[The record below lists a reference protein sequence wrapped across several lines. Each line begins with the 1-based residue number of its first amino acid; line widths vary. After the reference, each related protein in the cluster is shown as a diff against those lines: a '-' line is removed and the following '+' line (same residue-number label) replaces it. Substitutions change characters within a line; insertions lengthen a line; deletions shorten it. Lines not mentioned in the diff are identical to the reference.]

1 MLVSLLAA
9 TAMPIVCNPIT
20 GAQEI
25 VERSAIRWL
34 FVGESDHGTNEKP
47 RMVANLACAA
57 TAAHRP
63 VTVAIEPAL
72 RNQPMIDSFVTSDG
86 GPSAVAKL
94 LSAPAWDQ
102 SWADGKSSLA
112 MLGLFE
118 WLRAQY
124 RAGSIKGVVA
134 FDADMVHGG
143 GADRERQMA
152 ARLRAIDPGN
162 LGIVIVLTGSFHAQK
177 RNNGDRGVA
186 YPTAA
191 ALMPAEQT
199 FSLLL
204 DDAGGAVWNCR
215 AGGCKE
221 NTNEIRAGL
230 VARLSLM
237 PTADGAYDAIWQS
250 GKQTTASPPAN

>member
-9 TAMPIVCNPIT
+9 AAMPIVCNPIT

-47 RMVANLACAA
+47 RMVADLACAA
-57 TAAHRP
+57 TAVHRP
-63 VTVAIEPAL
+63 VTVAIEHRL
-72 RNQPMIDSFVTSDG
+72 QNQPMIDVFVTSDG
-86 GPSAVAKL
+86 GSSAVAKL
-94 LSAPAWDQ
+94 LSAPAWDR

-118 WLRAQY
+118 WLRTQH
-124 RAGSIKGVVA
+124 RAGKIDKVVA
-134 FDADMVHGG
+134 FDADMGRG

-152 ARLRAIDPGN
+152 ARLRAIDPGDR
-162 LGIVIVLTGSFHAQK
+162 GIVIVLTGSFHAQK

-191 ALMPAEQT
+191 AFMPAEQT

-215 AGGCKE
+215 AAACKE
-221 NTNEIRAGL
+221 NTNEIRTGL
-230 VARLSLM
+230 VASLSLV
-237 PTADGAYDAIWQS
+237 PTADGAYDGVWQS
-250 GKQTTASPPAN
+250 GTQTTASPPAN